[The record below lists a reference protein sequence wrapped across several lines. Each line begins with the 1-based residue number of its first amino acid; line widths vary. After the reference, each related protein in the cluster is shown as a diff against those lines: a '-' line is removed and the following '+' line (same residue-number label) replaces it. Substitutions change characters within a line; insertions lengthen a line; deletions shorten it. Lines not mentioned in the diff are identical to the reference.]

1 MSEPRRSGRSLKRV
15 RDEVPSWAK
24 AGLPGLIKG
33 NEASLCKM
41 LDAKGLDEAA
51 ILAKLVEVRERM
63 RCYEP
68 AEPES
73 GRSPCSLLQHANAQ
87 RLRERTGQIPEG
99 QHGRPSGEN
108 QLTLAKPSR

>member
-63 RCYEP
+63 RCIP
-68 AEPES
+68 LIFFMTIFLPETNLHRVS
-73 GRSPCSLLQHANAQ
+73 
-87 RLRERTGQIPEG
+87 
-99 QHGRPSGEN
+99 
-108 QLTLAKPSR
+108 